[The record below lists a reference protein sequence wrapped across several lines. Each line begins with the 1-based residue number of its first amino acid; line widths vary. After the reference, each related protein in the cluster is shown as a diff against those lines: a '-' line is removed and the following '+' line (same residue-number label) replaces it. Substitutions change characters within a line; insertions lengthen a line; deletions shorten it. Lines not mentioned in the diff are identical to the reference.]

1 MIVEFVGAPGAGK
14 TTLATALVAVLE
26 ERGIAASNVV
36 GAARDH
42 VRRTRVGH
50 LIARRTPR
58 GPGDFLLWQVF
69 YLLGVVHAIRFG
81 CERPRLVRQ
90 ALRSQLR
97 PALPFRTRAHVLY
110 WFIHLCGRYRFLR
123 ATTAEDEVL
132 VLDDGFM
139 HRAAHLFAS
148 PFDEPDARR
157 ITAYLD
163 LVPRPDLVVVAVAGW
178 RESEA
183 RVRRRGVW
191 KHARRLTDP
200 ELSRYLE
207 HAQLVVDVTRRWAQ
221 ERCLTVIEIPTHR
234 VDAPGINGPPAPM
247 RESVVATGARTSP
260 CNGGSGL

>member
-14 TTLATALVAVLE
+14 TTLTSALLAILE
-26 ERGIAASNVV
+26 ERGIAASDVV

-58 GPGDFLLWQVF
+58 GLGDLLLWQVF
-69 YLLGVVHAIRFG
+69 YVLGVVHAIRFG
-81 CERPRLVRQ
+81 CERPRLVRE

-97 PALPFRTRAHVLY
+97 LALPFRTRAHVLY
-110 WFIHLCGRYRFLR
+110 WFIHLCGRYRFLG

-132 VLDDGFM
+132 LLDDGFM
-139 HRAAHLFAS
+139 HRAVHLFAS
-148 PFDEPDARR
+148 PFDEPDAGR
-157 ITAYLD
+157 ITTYLD
-163 LVPRPDLVVVAVAGW
+163 RIPRPDLVVVAVAGW

-207 HAQLVVDVTRRWAQ
+207 HAQVVVDVTRRWAK
-221 ERCLTVIEIPTHR
+221 ERCLKVIEIPTNR
-234 VDAPGINGPPAPM
+234 VEAPGINGPPAPT
-247 RESVVATGARTSP
+247 RESVAVTDAHAPRAD
-260 CNGGSGL
+260 GGSVV